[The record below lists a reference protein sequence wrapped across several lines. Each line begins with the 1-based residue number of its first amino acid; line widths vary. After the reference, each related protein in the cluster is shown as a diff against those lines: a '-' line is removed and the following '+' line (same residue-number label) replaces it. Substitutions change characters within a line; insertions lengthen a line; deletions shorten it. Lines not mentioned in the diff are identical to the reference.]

1 MAVTLELDAP
11 AESFPLGRA
20 TANAGP
26 ASVEAERVVPLDR
39 TVSPYIRVVADD
51 RAQFEG
57 AVRSHRSVK
66 ALELV
71 GDDDDEAIYLAEW
84 VEAEDDLS
92 ALIREVG
99 GAVLTIRGKAGANH
113 WFWRVRFAE
122 HAALSRFRETC
133 DACCVDVGVRRIFG
147 GIRPGPNP
155 VRDLSD
161 GQRKALTIAL
171 REGYFEVPRRTTL
184 SDIANEL
191 EISQQAAS
199 ELVRRAAN
207 TVLSRALVSELD
219 EYGV

>member
-20 TANAGP
+20 TADAGP

-39 TVSPYIRVVADD
+39 AVTPYIRVVADD
-51 RAQFEG
+51 QARFEET
-57 AVRSHRSVK
+57 VRSHDSVD

-71 GDDDDEAIYLAEW
+71 GDGDDESVYLVEW
-84 VEAEDDLS
+84 VETDDDLS
-92 ALIREVG
+92 ALVREVG
-99 GAVLTIRGKAGANH
+99 GAVLTIRGKAGGNR

-122 HAALSRFRETC
+122 HAALSQFRKTC
-133 DACCVDVGVRRIFG
+133 DACRLDVDVRRIFG

-184 SDIANEL
+184 SDIASEL
-191 EISQQAAS
+191 GISQQAAS